1 MKRKYFLHR
10 INAPMDADH
19 VVYTLWV
26 GESVREQRM
35 LAELVAWSF
44 KVGATLM
51 TWSEDVDYYLTLEAE
66 RVFPN
71 RGLLDFGFIHRQI
84 TAAEALEHVRAN
96 DWDIFEKTLPQ
107 PKGFFSVIRHSNPS
121 KLDPKKSSIRSS
133 IVLTEKS
140 KNLSDSLEN
149 SRFIISFV

>member
-26 GESVREQRM
+26 GESVREQKM
-35 LAELVAWSF
+35 LAQLVAWSF

-51 TWSEDVDYYLTLEAE
+51 TWCEDVDYYLTLEAE

-71 RGLLDFGFIHRQI
+71 RGLLDFGFIQRQI
-84 TAAEALEHVRAN
+84 TAAEAIEHVRAN

-107 PKGFFSVIRHSNPS
+107 PKDFFSVIRRSEPS
-121 KLDPKKSSIRSS
+121 KLDPKKSKLNQSS
-133 IVLTEKS
+133 VLTEKS
-140 KNLSDSLEN
+140 KNLRDSIGN

>member
-35 LAELVAWSF
+35 LAQLVAWSF
-44 KVGATLM
+44 EVGATLM

-71 RGLLDFGFIHRQI
+71 RGLLDFGFIHRQL
-84 TAAEALEHVRAN
+84 TASEALEHIKAN
-96 DWDIFEKTLPQ
+96 DWDLFEKTLPQ
-107 PKGFFSVIRHSNPS
+107 PKGFFSVIRLSNPALLDEKKS
-121 KLDPKKSSIRSS
+121 KLNPSS
-133 IVLTEKS
+133 VLTEKS
-140 KNLSDSLEN
+140 KNLSDSIGN

>member
-1 MKRKYFLHR
+1 MKRKFYLHR
-10 INAPMDADH
+10 INAPLDADH
-19 VVYTLWV
+19 VVYKLWV

-51 TWSEDVDYYLTLEAE
+51 TWSEDIDYYLLIESE
-66 RVFPN
+66 RVFPSK
-71 RGLLDFGFIHRQI
+71 GILDFGFIQREI

-96 DWDIFEKTLPQ
+96 DWDLFEKTLPQ
-107 PKGFFSVIRHSNPS
+107 PKGFFSVLLNSQPS
-121 KLDPKKSSIRSS
+121 KVDTKSSS
-133 IVLTEKS
+133 IKSNLVLTEKS
-140 KNLSDSLEN
+140 KNLSDSIGN